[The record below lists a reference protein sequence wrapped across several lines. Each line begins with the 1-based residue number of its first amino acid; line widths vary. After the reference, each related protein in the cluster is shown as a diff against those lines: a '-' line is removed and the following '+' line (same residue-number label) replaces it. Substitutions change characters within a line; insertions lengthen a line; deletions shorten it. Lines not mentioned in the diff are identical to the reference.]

1 MSTPLSSARVTAMG
15 LTFKAGTSD
24 VRDSP
29 ALTIC
34 ADLARAGVQ
43 ITGYDPRIASL
54 DHAEVGRSAVVA
66 VDDPYLAAKD
76 ADAIVVLTEWP
87 QFRELNWTVLAEQ
100 APGAVVVDTRNLLDP
115 AVVSDAGLIYL
126 GNGTPSGF

>member
-1 MSTPLSSARVTAMG
+1 MG

-29 ALTIC
+29 ALAIC

-43 ITGYDPRIASL
+43 ITGYDPRIASI
-54 DHAEVGRSAVVA
+54 DHVEVRRSAIVT

-87 QFRELNWTVLAEQ
+87 QFRELNWTVVAEQ

-115 AVVSDAGLIYL
+115 AVLSDTGLIYL

>member
-1 MSTPLSSARVTAMG
+1 MG

-43 ITGYDPRIASL
+43 ITGYDPRIASI
-54 DHAEVGRSAVVA
+54 
-66 VDDPYLAAKD
+66 DPLMTHT
-76 ADAIVVLTEWP
+76 LP
-87 QFRELNWTVLAEQ
+87 PRM
-100 APGAVVVDTRNLLDP
+100 P
-115 AVVSDAGLIYL
+115 
-126 GNGTPSGF
+126 TPSWC